1 MRAMLAWL
9 RPLAGLLAL
18 ATLAILALSGPGVR
32 FNLFSYRTGLDMF
45 RWWSYYAAIATAVVA
60 FIALIIPSVRAR
72 GALLPAAAL
81 VIGLAA
87 LYPSFGFQSRARSHP
102 PINDI
107 TTDTVDPPA
116 YMTTARNYPGAD
128 MARQQRAA
136 YPDIVP
142 VVLPMPPA
150 QAFAKALAAAEA
162 MGWEVVGRDPASGR
176 IEAVDS
182 TKWFGFKDDIAIRVR
197 PQDSGSRVDIRSKS
211 RVGRSDLGTNA
222 QRIRAY
228 SERLK

>member
-1 MRAMLAWL
+1 MLAWL

-18 ATLAILALSGPGVR
+18 ATLAMLALCGPGVR
-32 FNLFSYRTGLDMF
+32 FNLFSYRTGLDMLRF
-45 RWWSYYAAIATAVVA
+45 WSYYAAIATAIVA
-60 FIALIIPSVRAR
+60 FVALIIPSVRAR
-72 GALLPAAAL
+72 GRVLPVVALL
-81 VIGLAA
+81 IGLAA
-87 LYPSFGFQSRARSHP
+87 LYPSYAFQTRARSHP

-107 TTDTVDPPA
+107 TTDMVDPPA
-116 YMTTARNYPGAD
+116 YMTTARAYPGAD

-142 VVLPMPPA
+142 VVLAMPPA
-150 QAFAKALAAAEA
+150 QAYAKALAAAEA
-162 MGWEVVGRDPASGR
+162 MGWEVVGRDAESGR

-197 PQDSGSRVDIRSKS
+197 AQDAGSRVDIRSKS
-211 RVGRSDLGTNA
+211 RVGRGDLGTNA

-228 SERLK
+228 VERLK